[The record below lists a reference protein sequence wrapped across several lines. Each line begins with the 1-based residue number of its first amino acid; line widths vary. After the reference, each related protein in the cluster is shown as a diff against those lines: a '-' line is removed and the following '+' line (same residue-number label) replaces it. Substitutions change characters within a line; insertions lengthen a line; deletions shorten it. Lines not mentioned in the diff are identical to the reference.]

1 MSAGFEIK
9 LRCSAANV
17 HSSVPIDEL
26 RVDLA
31 HAVLAYAQRCNF
43 GADAIVKAA
52 LAPFNPAI
60 EASLESSGKALVQSC
75 LGAGSPVC
83 VKARK

>member
-9 LRCSAANV
+9 LHCSAANV

-60 EASLESSGKALVQSC
+60 EASLETAEKPWSKVVSEQ
-75 LGAGSPVC
+75 GAPFV
-83 VKARK
+83 